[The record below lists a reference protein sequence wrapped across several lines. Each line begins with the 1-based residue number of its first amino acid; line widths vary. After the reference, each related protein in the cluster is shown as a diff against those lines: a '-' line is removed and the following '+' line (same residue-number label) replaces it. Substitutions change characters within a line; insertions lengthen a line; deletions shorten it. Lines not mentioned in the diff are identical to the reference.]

1 MDILFI
7 IGMILFFVL
16 STKKEK
22 KQSTT
27 STPRPKKDVFEDVFP
42 DIKEWS
48 KPETPKHAKESEP
61 FLREEINKPITPS
74 TDRKKMKP
82 SVQPIVTKED
92 EPCEDFRLQ
101 DVDEA
106 RRAFIYSEIF
116 NRKYE

>member
-48 KPETPKHAKESEP
+48 KPEVPK
-61 FLREEINKPITPS
+61 
-74 TDRKKMKP
+74 
-82 SVQPIVTKED
+82 
-92 EPCEDFRLQ
+92 
-101 DVDEA
+101 
-106 RRAFIYSEIF
+106 RA
-116 NRKYE
+116 